1 MAKTSMIE
9 MVLSI
14 HTIKKKT
21 NILQF
26 SFFQVRMKV
35 FFAFVWNAQHFAMV
49 RVLLLLSS
57 FFYQP
62 HLEYRKFGATS
73 YFPGHGTINT
83 IQLFVF
89 KKIEFFG
96 SILRWWL
103 HDPGLPGWNF
113 KPSSR
118 DRFHLRLHVKIKFRL
133 DKAWQFS
140 TWHLFRFVCIFF
152 RFSLI

>member
-1 MAKTSMIE
+1 MIE

-49 RVLLLLSS
+49 CVLLLLFLVFLPAWSGI
-57 FFYQP
+57 
-62 HLEYRKFGATS
+62 RKFGATS

-83 IQLFVF
+83 IQLFAL

-96 SILRWWL
+96 SILSWWL
-103 HDPGLPGWNF
+103 HDPGFPGWNF
-113 KPSSR
+113 KPSSKG
-118 DRFHLRLHVKIKFRL
+118 RFHLRLHVETKFRL

>member
-1 MAKTSMIE
+1 MKWFYQ
-9 MVLSI
+9 SI
-14 HTIKKKT
+14 QLRTKQTFYNFLFSKLEWKYFLRLYET
-21 NILQF
+21 YNTLQW
-26 SFFQVRMKV
+26 SV
-35 FFAFVWNAQHFAMV
+35 FFFFF
-49 RVLLLLSS
+49 SS